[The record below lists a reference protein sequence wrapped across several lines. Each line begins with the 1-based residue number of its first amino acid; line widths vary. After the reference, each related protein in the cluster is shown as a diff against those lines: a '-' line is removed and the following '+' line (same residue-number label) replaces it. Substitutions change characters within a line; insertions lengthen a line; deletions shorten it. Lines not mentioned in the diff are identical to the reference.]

1 MSVTTKTVW
10 GAGFTEAHDAQ
21 WAILK
26 ADFLSNAVAN
36 GKTDGNGEKID
47 GVTWGGTRVWED
59 QTSADAWKA
68 LVESASQKLGID
80 ATVTFE

>member
-10 GAGFTEAHDAQ
+10 GAGFNDEHDAQ

-26 ADFLSNAVAN
+26 AEFLNNAVGT
-36 GKTDGNGEKID
+36 GKTDGQGTRID
-47 GVTWGGTRVWED
+47 GVEYGGKRIWTD
-59 QTSADAWKA
+59 QESADGWKA
-68 LVESASQKLGID
+68 LVESASATLGVP